1 MALVIQ
7 GFDRMNGKRQFSAR
21 AGFTLAE
28 MVIASGLIVMTIT
41 MYLLTFNAAQKS
53 AELTDQYTKAVH
65 FSRMNMEKLIT
76 NSFVNLPVT
85 NCPNWIT
92 DYDIA
97 ENVTSIY
104 KSGYTI
110 ATSAYA
116 TARIVTMSN
125 WWYNKRAG
133 KTNVIIMATAV
144 SSGFQY

>member
-1 MALVIQ
+1 M
-7 GFDRMNGKRQFSAR
+7 RGKRQISVR
-21 AGFTLAE
+21 DGFTLAE
-28 MVIASGLIVMTIT
+28 MVIAAGVIVMTIT
-41 MYLLTFNAAQKS
+41 MYLLTFNSAQKS

-76 NSFVNLPVT
+76 NSFANLPVT
-85 NCPNWIT
+85 NCPVWLT

-110 ATSAYA
+110 TTSAYA

-125 WWYNKRAG
+125 WWYNNRAA
-133 KTNVIIMATAV
+133 KTNTIIMATAV